1 MICTPI
7 SPAGAAPHRRRAFW
21 RVGAL
26 CAGVLA
32 LAGCKRTDEA
42 ELRALLAGWVPL
54 GETVS
59 FSATRGCAAGLF
71 QLVSPRIA
79 SRMRIAGSVREAAI
93 ILKTYDQ
100 VAIIAPRLTPDEAL
114 LELVEIER
122 STGMKMRMAGL
133 EGRACMDR
141 AAEAAFAAALVN
153 PTATLMIDR
162 STGVLALMDAEDGL
176 LIAAM
181 GTE

>member
-1 MICTPI
+1 
-7 SPAGAAPHRRRAFW
+7 
-21 RVGAL
+21 
-26 CAGVLA
+26 
-32 LAGCKRTDEA
+32 
-42 ELRALLAGWVPL
+42 
-54 GETVS
+54 
-59 FSATRGCAAGLF
+59 
-71 QLVSPRIA
+71 
-79 SRMRIAGSVREAAI
+79 MRIAGSVREAAI

>member
-1 MICTPI
+1 MTCTHLI
-7 SPAGAAPHRRRAFW
+7 PAGNAPHRLRALW

-26 CAGVLA
+26 CAAMLT

-42 ELRALLAGWVPL
+42 ELRDLLAGWVPL

-71 QLVSPRIA
+71 QLVGPSIA

-93 ILKTYDQ
+93 ILKSHDQ
-100 VAIIAPRLTPDEAL
+100 IAIISPRLTPDQAL
-114 LELVEIER
+114 LQLVEVDR
-122 STGMKMRMAGL
+122 SAGMKMRMAGL

-153 PTATLMIDR
+153 PAATLLMDR
-162 STGVLALMDAEDGL
+162 RTGVLALMDAEDGM

-181 GTE
+181 GSE

>member
-1 MICTPI
+1 MTCTPPSFVRI
-7 SPAGAAPHRRRAFW
+7 VTRRLHVLWRLGAF
-21 RVGAL
+21 
-26 CAGVLA
+26 CAGMLA
-32 LAGCKRTDEA
+32 LAGCKRADEP

-79 SRMRIAGSVREAAI
+79 SRMRIARSVREAAI
-93 ILKTYDQ
+93 ILKSHDQ
-100 VAIIAPRLTPDEAL
+100 VAIIARRLTPDHAL
-114 LELVEIER
+114 LQLVDIDR
-122 STGMKMRMAGL
+122 RMGMQMRMAGL

-153 PTATLMIDR
+153 PAAVLLMDR
-162 STGVLALMDAEDGL
+162 DTGVLALMDAEDGL
-176 LIAAM
+176 VIAAM
-181 GTE
+181 GAK

>member
-1 MICTPI
+1 MICTRPI
-7 SPAGAAPHRRRAFW
+7 PAGSAPHCLRALW

-26 CAGVLA
+26 CAAVLA

-42 ELRALLAGWVPL
+42 QLRDLLAGWVPL

-71 QLVSPRIA
+71 QLVGPRIA

-93 ILKTYDQ
+93 ILKSHDQ
-100 VAIIAPRLTPDEAL
+100 VAIIAPRLTPDQAL
-114 LELVEIER
+114 LQLVEVDR

-153 PTATLMIDR
+153 PAATLLMDR
-162 STGVLALMDAEDGL
+162 GTGVLALMDAEDGM

-181 GTE
+181 GSE